1 MIYIIRF
8 YRLFYDF
15 LISLKLSSFYSEIL
29 NLLFLTLIIFL
40 IVSILNFFSKK
51 IISRFF
57 KSLSQNTKTNF
68 DDYLVENKTPIYI
81 SKLVPVFF
89 IYWVIPFWFFDF
101 QVVIDYAFLALE
113 IYVVLLVVWIVRS
126 FLRAFKSFLK
136 TVDSLKDKPIESFVQ
151 VILILI
157 WFVAILNIFS
167 IITGKEITTFLTAM
181 GALSAVILL
190 IFKDTILG
198 FVASIQLSTNDL
210 IRIGDWITMKQ
221 YGADGDVIEINLN
234 SVKIQNF
241 DKTITT
247 IPTYKLISDSFT
259 NWRGMSESNG
269 RRIKRSLLIK
279 GSSIKFMSS
288 EELLDLKKIK
298 LLENFID
305 IKQSEIDVYNSN
317 LDIDKTILVNGRNL
331 TNLGLFR
338 SYIEMYLDNADF
350 INTEMTVMCR
360 QLSPTPNGIPLEIYA
375 FSKNKEW
382 KDYEHIMSDIFDHL
396 LASLNT
402 FQLQLFEFPSSLKS
416 SNDKK

>member
-81 SKLVPVFF
+81 SKLVPVLF

-101 QVVIDYAFLALE
+101 QVITGYAFLALE

-136 TVDSLKDKPIESFVQ
+136 TVDSLKDKPIESFIQ

-338 SYIEMYLDNADF
+338 NYIEMYLDNADF

>member
-1 MIYIIRF
+1 VF
-8 YRLFYDF
+8 YA
-15 LISLKLSSFYSEIL
+15 EIL
-29 NLLFLTLIIFL
+29 NLLFLTLIVCF
-40 IVSILNFFSKK
+40 SIIIINFFSKK

-57 KSLSQNTKTNF
+57 KSLSNNTKTNF
-68 DDYLVENKTPIYI
+68 DDYLVENNTPVYI
-81 SKLVPVFF
+81 SKLVPLFF
-89 IYWVIPFWFFDF
+89 LYWIIPFLFFDF
-101 QVVIDYAFLALE
+101 ETLSVYAFLALE
-113 IYVVLLVVWIVRS
+113 IYLVLLVVWIIRS
-126 FLRAFKSFLK
+126 FLRSFKSFLK

-151 VILILI
+151 VILIFV

-210 IRIGDWITMKQ
+210 IRIGDWISMEQ

-247 IPTYKLISDSFT
+247 IPTYKLISDSFK
-259 NWRGMSESNG
+259 NWRGMSESDG

-279 GSSIKFMSS
+279 GSSIKFMNNN
-288 EELLDLKKIK
+288 ELKELKKIK
-298 LLENFID
+298 LIQEFIKVREKEID
-305 IKQSEIDVYNSN
+305 IYNSKLEIDKSV
-317 LDIDKTILVNGRNL
+317 LVNGRNL

-338 SYIEMYLDNADF
+338 NYIEKYLDNAEF
-350 INTEMTVMCR
+350 INNEMTVMCR
-360 QLSPTPNGIPLEIYA
+360 QLSPTSQGIPLEIYA

-396 LASLNT
+396 LASLKT
-402 FQLQLFEFPSSLKS
+402 FKLELFELPSSLNKL
-416 SNDKK
+416 NE

>member
-8 YRLFYDF
+8 HRMFYDF
-15 LISLKLSSFYSEIL
+15 LISLELSVFYSIIL
-29 NLLFLTLIIFL
+29 NLLFLTLVIFL
-40 IVSILNFFSKK
+40 IIAILNFFSKK
-51 IISRFF
+51 VISRFF
-57 KSLSQNTKTNF
+57 NTISQSTKTNF
-68 DDYLVENKTPIYI
+68 DDYLVENRTPIYL
-81 SKLVPVFF
+81 SKLIPVFF
-89 IYWVIPFWFFDF
+89 IYWIIPFWFFDF
-101 QVVIDYAFLALE
+101 EILIKYAFLALE
-113 IYVVLLVVWIVRS
+113 IYIVLLAVWTVRS
-126 FLRAFKSFLK
+126 LLRAFKSFLK

-151 VILILI
+151 VILIFI
-157 WFVAILNIFS
+157 WFVAVLNIFS
-167 IITGKEITTFLTAM
+167 IITGKEIATFLTAM

-210 IRIGDWITMKQ
+210 IRIGDWITMEQ
-221 YGADGDVIEINLN
+221 YGADGDVVEINLN

-247 IPTYKLISDSFT
+247 IPTYKLISDSFK

-279 GSSIKFMSS
+279 GSSIKFMSGD
-288 EELLDLKKIK
+288 ELRELKKIK
-298 LLENFID
+298 LIQNFIEL
-305 IKQSEIDVYNSN
+305 KEKEIENHNSN
-317 LDIDKTILVNGRNL
+317 LNVEKSVLTNGRNL

-338 SYIEMYLDNADF
+338 NYIEIYLDDIAV
-350 INTEMTVMCR
+350 INSEMTVMCR
-360 QLSPTPNGIPLEIYA
+360 QLSPSPHGLPLEIYA

-402 FQLQLFEFPSSLKS
+402 FQLELFEFPSSLKKI
-416 SNDKK
+416 ND

>member
-1 MIYIIRF
+1 MINTIRTE
-8 YRLFYDF
+8 RLFYDF
-15 LISLKLSSFYSEIL
+15 LINSNISEFYSQIL
-29 NLLFLTLIIFL
+29 NLLFFSL
-40 IVSILNFFSKK
+40 IVFLSIIIINFFSKK
-51 IISRFF
+51 VILKLFKGLSR
-57 KSLSQNTKTNF
+57 NTKTNF
-68 DDYLVENKTPIYI
+68 DDFLVQNNTPIYV

-89 IYWVIPFWFFDF
+89 IYWVIPFWFYDF
-101 QVVIDYAFLALE
+101 EPVIDYVFLGLE
-113 IYVVLLVVWIVRS
+113 IYIVLILVWIIRS
-126 FLRAFKSFLK
+126 FLRSVKLFLK
-136 TVDSLKDKPIESFVQ
+136 TVDSLKDKPIESFIQ
-151 VILILI
+151 VVLIFV

-247 IPTYKLISDSFT
+247 IPTYKLISDSFK

-279 GSSIKFMSS
+279 GSSIKFMNK
-288 EELLDLKKIK
+288 ENLAELKKIK
-298 LLENFID
+298 LIENFIVL
-305 IKQSEIDVYNSN
+305 KQKEIDTHNSN
-317 LDIDKTILVNGRNL
+317 LEMDKSVLVNGRNL

-338 SYIEMYLDNADF
+338 NYIEKYLESAAF

-360 QLSPTPNGIPLEIYA
+360 QLSPSPQGIPLEIYA
-375 FSKNKEW
+375 FSRNKDW

-402 FQLQLFEFPSSLKS
+402 FQLELFEFPSKLNS
-416 SNDKK
+416 

>member
-1 MIYIIRF
+1 MIYIIRLH
-8 YRLFYDF
+8 RLFHDF
-15 LISLKLSSFYSEIL
+15 LISMKLSSFYSEIL
-29 NLLFLTLIIFL
+29 NLLFLTFIVFL
-40 IVSILNFFSKK
+40 IVGILNFFSKK

-57 KSLSQNTKTNF
+57 KSLSQNTKTNL
-68 DDYLVENKTPIYI
+68 DDYLVENKTPVYV

-89 IYWVIPFWFFDF
+89 IYWIIPFWFFDF
-101 QVVIDYAFLALE
+101 EIIIDYAFLVLE
-113 IYVVLLVVWIVRS
+113 IYTVLLAVWVIRS
-126 FLRAFKSFLK
+126 FLRAIKSFLK
-136 TVDSLKDKPIESFVQ
+136 TVDSFKDKPIESFVQ
-151 VILILI
+151 VVLIFI

-247 IPTYKLISDSFT
+247 IPTYKLISDSFK
-259 NWRGMSESNG
+259 NWRGMSESSG

-279 GSSIKFMSS
+279 GSSIKFMNSK
-288 EELLDLKKIK
+288 ELTELKKIK
-298 LLENFID
+298 LIQNFLD
-305 IKQSEIDVYNSN
+305 IKEKEIEDYNSN
-317 LDIDKTILVNGRNL
+317 LDMDKSVLVNGRNL

-338 SYIEMYLDNADF
+338 NYIEMYLDGASV
-350 INTEMTVMCR
+350 INSEMTVMCR
-360 QLSPTPNGIPLEIYA
+360 QLSPSPHGIPLEIYA

-402 FQLQLFEFPSSLKS
+402 FQLELFEFPSSLNS
-416 SNDKK
+416 SND

>member
-1 MIYIIRF
+1 MINTIRIE
-8 YRLFYDF
+8 RLFYDF
-15 LISLKLSSFYSEIL
+15 LISSNISEFYSQIL
-29 NLLFLTLIIFL
+29 NLLFFSL
-40 IVSILNFFSKK
+40 IVFLSIIIINFFSKK
-51 IISRFF
+51 VILKLF

-68 DDYLVENKTPIYI
+68 DDFLVQNNTPVYV
-81 SKLVPVFF
+81 SKLIPVFF
-89 IYWVIPFWFFDF
+89 IYWVIPFWFYDF
-101 QVVIDYAFLALE
+101 ELVIDYAFLGLE
-113 IYVVLLVVWIVRS
+113 IYIVFIVVWIIRS
-126 FLRAFKSFLK
+126 FLRSVKLFFK
-136 TVDSLKDKPIESFVQ
+136 TVDSLKDKPIESFIQ
-151 VILILI
+151 VILIFV

-247 IPTYKLISDSFT
+247 IPTYKLISDSFK
-259 NWRGMSESNG
+259 NWRGMSESDG

-279 GSSIKFMSS
+279 GSSIKFMNK
-288 EELLDLKKIK
+288 ENLAELKKIK
-298 LLENFID
+298 LIENFIVL
-305 IKQSEIDVYNSN
+305 KQKEMDTHNSN
-317 LDIDKTILVNGRNL
+317 LEMDKSVLVNGRNL

-338 SYIEMYLDNADF
+338 NYIEMYLESATF

-360 QLSPTPNGIPLEIYA
+360 QLSPTPQGIPLEIYA

-382 KDYEHIMSDIFDHL
+382 KDYEHIMSDIFDHF

-402 FQLQLFEFPSSLKS
+402 FQLELFEFPSKLNS
-416 SNDKK
+416 

>member
-1 MIYIIRF
+1 MF
-8 YRLFYDF
+8 HDF

-29 NLLFLTLIIFL
+29 NLLFLTFIVFL
-40 IVSILNFFSKK
+40 IVGILNFFSKK

-68 DDYLVENKTPIYI
+68 DDYLVENKTPVYV

-89 IYWVIPFWFFDF
+89 IYWIIPFWFFDF
-101 QVVIDYAFLALE
+101 EIIIDYAFLVLE
-113 IYVVLLVVWIVRS
+113 IYTVLLAVWVIRS
-126 FLRAFKSFLK
+126 FLRATKSFLK
-136 TVDSLKDKPIESFVQ
+136 TVDSFKDKPIESFVQ
-151 VILILI
+151 VVLIFI

-247 IPTYKLISDSFT
+247 IPTYKLISDSFK
-259 NWRGMSESNG
+259 NWRGMSESSG

-279 GSSIKFMSS
+279 GSSIKFMNSK
-288 EELLDLKKIK
+288 ELTELKKIK
-298 LLENFID
+298 LIQNFLD
-305 IKQSEIDVYNSN
+305 IKEKEIEDYNSN
-317 LDIDKTILVNGRNL
+317 LDMDKSVLVNGRNL

-338 SYIEMYLDNADF
+338 NYIEMYLDGASV
-350 INTEMTVMCR
+350 INSEMTVMCR
-360 QLSPTPNGIPLEIYA
+360 QLSPSPHGIPLEIYA

-402 FQLQLFEFPSSLKS
+402 FQLELFEFPSSLNS
-416 SNDKK
+416 SND

>member
-1 MIYIIRF
+1 MINTIRTE
-8 YRLFYDF
+8 RLFYDF
-15 LISLKLSSFYSEIL
+15 LINSNISEFYSQIL
-29 NLLFLTLIIFL
+29 NLLFFSL
-40 IVSILNFFSKK
+40 IVFLSIMIINFFSKK
-51 IISRFF
+51 VILKLFKGLSR
-57 KSLSQNTKTNF
+57 NTKTNF
-68 DDYLVENKTPIYI
+68 DDFLVQNNTPIYV

-89 IYWVIPFWFFDF
+89 IYWVIPFWFYDF
-101 QVVIDYAFLALE
+101 ESVIDYVFLGLE
-113 IYVVLLVVWIVRS
+113 IYIVLILVWIIRS
-126 FLRAFKSFLK
+126 FLRSVKLFLK
-136 TVDSLKDKPIESFVQ
+136 TVDSLKDKPIESFIQ
-151 VILILI
+151 VVLIFV

-247 IPTYKLISDSFT
+247 IPTYKLISDSFK
-259 NWRGMSESNG
+259 NWRGMSESDG

-279 GSSIKFMSS
+279 GSSIKFMNK
-288 EELLDLKKIK
+288 ENLAELKKIK
-298 LLENFID
+298 LIENFIVL
-305 IKQSEIDVYNSN
+305 KQEEIDTHNSN
-317 LDIDKTILVNGRNL
+317 LEMDKSVLVNGRNL

-338 SYIEMYLDNADF
+338 NYIEMYLESAAF

-360 QLSPTPNGIPLEIYA
+360 QLSPSPQGIPLEIYA

-402 FQLQLFEFPSSLKS
+402 FQLELFEFPSKLNS
-416 SNDKK
+416 

>member
-1 MIYIIRF
+1 MF
-8 YRLFYDF
+8 HDF

-29 NLLFLTLIIFL
+29 NLLFLTFIVFL
-40 IVSILNFFSKK
+40 IVGILNFFSKK

-57 KSLSQNTKTNF
+57 KSLSQNTKTNL
-68 DDYLVENKTPIYI
+68 DDYLVENKTPVYV

-89 IYWVIPFWFFDF
+89 IYWIIPFWFFDF
-101 QVVIDYAFLALE
+101 EIIIDYAFLVLE
-113 IYVVLLVVWIVRS
+113 IYTVLLAVWVIRS
-126 FLRAFKSFLK
+126 FLRAIKSFLK
-136 TVDSLKDKPIESFVQ
+136 TVDSFKDKPIESFVQ
-151 VILILI
+151 VVLIFI

-247 IPTYKLISDSFT
+247 IPTYKLISDSFK
-259 NWRGMSESNG
+259 NWRGMSESSG

-279 GSSIKFMSS
+279 GSSIKFMNSK
-288 EELLDLKKIK
+288 ELTELKKIK
-298 LLENFID
+298 LIQNFLD
-305 IKQSEIDVYNSN
+305 IKEKEIEDYNSN
-317 LDIDKTILVNGRNL
+317 LDMDKSVLVNGRNL

-338 SYIEMYLDNADF
+338 NYIEMYLDGASV
-350 INTEMTVMCR
+350 INSEMTVMCR
-360 QLSPTPNGIPLEIYA
+360 QLSPSPHGIPLEIYA

-402 FQLQLFEFPSSLKS
+402 FQLELFEFPSSLNS
-416 SNDKK
+416 SND

>member
-1 MIYIIRF
+1 MIFIIKF
-8 YRLFYDF
+8 HRLFYDF
-15 LISLKLSSFYSEIL
+15 LISLELSVFYSKTL
-29 NLLFLTLIIFL
+29 NLLFLTLIILL
-40 IVSILNFFSKK
+40 IITLINFFSKK
-51 IISRFF
+51 IISHFF
-57 KSLSQNTKTNF
+57 NSLSQSTKTNF
-68 DDYLVENKTPIYI
+68 DDYLVENRTPIYI
-81 SKLVPVFF
+81 SKLIPLFF
-89 IYWVIPFWFFDF
+89 IYWIIPFWFYDF
-101 QVVIDYAFLALE
+101 EILIDYAFLALE
-113 IYVVLLVVWIVRS
+113 IYIVLLAVWIVRS
-126 FLRAFKSFLK
+126 LLRAFKSFLK

-151 VILILI
+151 VILIFI

-167 IITGKEITTFLTAM
+167 IVTGKEITTFLTAM

-210 IRIGDWITMKQ
+210 IRIGDWITMEQ

-247 IPTYKLISDSFT
+247 IPTYKLISDSFK

-279 GSSIKFMSS
+279 GSSIKFMSVD
-288 EELLDLKKIK
+288 ELRDLKKIK
-298 LLENFID
+298 LIQNFIEL
-305 IKQSEIDVYNSN
+305 KEKEIEVHNSN
-317 LDIDKTILVNGRNL
+317 INMEKSILTNGRNL

-338 SYIEMYLDNADF
+338 NYIEIYLDDIAV
-350 INTEMTVMCR
+350 INSEMTVMCR
-360 QLSPTPNGIPLEIYA
+360 QLSPSPHGIPLEIYA

-402 FQLQLFEFPSSLKS
+402 FQLELFEFPSSLKI
-416 SNDKK
+416 NK